1 MTEDILNPNI
11 KIDNKNI
18 LIFHTH
24 SCESYT
30 PSEKYQYSQTGNY
43 RTTDKLM
50 FYDRF
55 VFFHGYGTFLFAR
68 SEVMTFK

>member
-1 MTEDILNPNI
+1 MTVKREYTVKQAPCFLNPNI

-43 RTTDKLM
+43 RTFNKTKNKDNVKNSG
-50 FYDRF
+50 
-55 VFFHGYGTFLFAR
+55 VI
-68 SEVMTFK
+68 